1 MFGYVEPGRK
11 GARNGADGRGLGGV
25 RWRYLRF
32 LEPLLFL
39 ELLLLFLEPLLLER
53 EDELELLD
61 LDPEL
66 DERERVDELDDE
78 LLVEL
83 RGRVVV
89 LPEEVEERELL
100 ELLDELPE

>member
-1 MFGYVEPGRK
+1 MAEVWER
-11 GARNGADGRGLGGV
+11 ARG
-25 RWRYLRF
+25 RYLRF

-66 DERERVDELDDE
+66 DERERVVELDDE

-89 LPEEVEERELL
+89 LPDEVEEREPL